1 MKVLLLEEIVLQ
13 ERSRIEHMINSYE
26 EELAALPK
34 GTLVQKKIQSN
45 SYFYLQYRDGKK
57 MVSKYVGKDEQ
68 RILEAQE
75 QLDRRKQVETLLKGL
90 HEELDLANK
99 VVEK

>member
-34 GTLVQKKIQSN
+34 GRLSRKRYRAIATSTFSTATGRKWFQSMSVRMN
-45 SYFYLQYRDGKK
+45 NEF
-57 MVSKYVGKDEQ
+57 
-68 RILEAQE
+68 
-75 QLDRRKQVETLLKGL
+75 LK
-90 HEELDLANK
+90 HKTA
-99 VVEK
+99 